1 MRQPGKWAIAA
12 AGAILLIAFP
22 PSATADDMAYMVT
35 RTNQFGVI
43 DLNTGVFRQLGNIS
57 TAGGLGEASDGTL
70 YTADS
75 NGIVYRVNPANGIL
89 TTVGT
94 NGVVNYAFCSTTS
107 GLFGLDAS
115 LILYSINPSN
125 GVATKI
131 GPTGINPNPGV
142 IVTTG
147 CSAGSSTLYIT
158 FGPSYGTVT
167 LYSVNTTTGVATAL
181 GTTGADGIGAMVF
194 EDGVLYGGS
203 NWQGTYQV
211 DTIYALNQ
219 ASGGGSFA
227 ASVSGGA
234 SQILGLAP
242 IAPPLTPQILSQFA
256 FGAGW
261 YSALYFTNTGSGAA
275 SFVVTF
281 TSDNGTPLTVP
292 SIGGSSITVNLAP
305 QATAILE
312 APNVGQ
318 LNQGYATASLP
329 GGVTGYG
336 VFRDSVQGNADQE
349 AVVPLA
355 SVSSTTSTLI
365 FDDTSFVTSVAIANP
380 SAVAVTVS
388 ITVWDSSGNVI
399 GTSSVPL
406 APQMKTEKA
415 LRDLPGLSAI
425 VGTRGSARFAVSS
438 GSVAV
443 LGLRSNGPALTSIPT
458 LQQ

>member
-1 MRQPGKWAIAA
+1 M
-12 AGAILLIAFP
+12 
-22 PSATADDMAYMVT
+22 
-35 RTNQFGVI
+35 
-43 DLNTGVFRQLGNIS
+43 
-57 TAGGLGEASDGTL
+57 
-70 YTADS
+70 
-75 NGIVYRVNPANGIL
+75 
-89 TTVGT
+89 
-94 NGVVNYAFCSTTS
+94 
-107 GLFGLDAS
+107 
-115 LILYSINPSN
+115 
-125 GVATKI
+125 
-131 GPTGINPNPGV
+131 
-142 IVTTG
+142 
-147 CSAGSSTLYIT
+147 
-158 FGPSYGTVT
+158 
-167 LYSVNTTTGVATAL
+167 
-181 GTTGADGIGAMVF
+181 
-194 EDGVLYGGS
+194 
-203 NWQGTYQV
+203 
-211 DTIYALNQ
+211 
-219 ASGGGSFA
+219 
-227 ASVSGGA
+227 
-234 SQILGLAP
+234 GLAP
-242 IAPPLTPQILSQFA
+242 IAPPVTPQILSQFA

-261 YSALYFTNTGSGAA
+261 YSALYFTNTGTGAA

-292 SIGGSSITVNLAP
+292 SIGGSSTTVNLAP
-305 QATAILE
+305 QATALLE
-312 APNVGQ
+312 APNVGP

-406 APQMKTEKA
+406 APQTKTEKA

-425 VGTRGSARFAVSS
+425 VGIRGSARFAVSS

-443 LGLRSNGPALTSIPT
+443 LGLRSDGPALTSIPT